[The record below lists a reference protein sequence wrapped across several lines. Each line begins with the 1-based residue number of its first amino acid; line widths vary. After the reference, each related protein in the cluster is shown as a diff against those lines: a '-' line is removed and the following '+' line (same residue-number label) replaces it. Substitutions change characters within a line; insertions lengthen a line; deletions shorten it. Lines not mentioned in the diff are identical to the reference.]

1 MISCIDKLAL
11 VLVQGRRQLVA
22 RSRGKSVFF
31 TPGGKCEQ
39 GEDDHSALCRD
50 CREELTVNL
59 VRGSIEPYGVFE
71 AEAFG
76 KPAGTVVRMTC
87 YMADYTGTLAPDE
100 EIEELAWIQSNFPL
114 DKLSEAGR
122 MILKDLKQKD
132 LID

>member
-1 MISCIDKLAL
+1 MSGGAN
-11 VLVQGRRQLVA
+11 GESGA
-22 RSRGKSVFF
+22 RIHRTARG
-31 TPGGKCEQ
+31 
-39 GEDDHSALCRD
+39 L
-50 CREELTVNL
+50 
-59 VRGSIEPYGVFE
+59 E